1 MIEKN
6 SLSIAIP
13 TYNGDKFLKKQLQRL
28 FHDCDKKKFINFYEI
43 VILDNGST
51 DNTKKIVKY
60 FKKKN
65 ENHKIFKIRYI
76 RKRRNVGFRNNFI
89 SIKKYINGKYV
100 LFLSDDDLP
109 PAGFYKKLFDLIKEN
124 NSKEMLILSH
134 KNSNKYYRALF
145 GVNDVSYIINRGSI
159 LSGIIIRSNQFNY
172 KNYLKS
178 LYPQTELYLDYY
190 LSHGMRQIDI
200 KPAIKNLDNQSILKR
215 FDANDRMKRKSDYA
229 ILGKV
234 EIIEK
239 FHNEKKISFFQ
250 FIYAFYSIYKKAL
263 HIKMILNVNNKTDIE
278 KHFFKSILEIRRKK
292 LVKFILFLIYL
303 RKFFK

>member
-1 MIEKN
+1 M
-6 SLSIAIP
+6 
-13 TYNGDKFLKKQLQRL
+13 
-28 FHDCDKKKFINFYEI
+28 HINYEI
-43 VILDNGST
+43 Y
-51 DNTKKIVKY
+51 Y
-60 FKKKN
+60 FIDSFNYKN
-65 ENHKIFKIRYI
+65 RHNPDGLKVDWIW
-76 RKRRNVGFRNNFI
+76 
-89 SIKKYINGKYV
+89 
-100 LFLSDDDLP
+100 
-109 PAGFYKKLFDLIKEN
+109 
-124 NSKEMLILSH
+124 